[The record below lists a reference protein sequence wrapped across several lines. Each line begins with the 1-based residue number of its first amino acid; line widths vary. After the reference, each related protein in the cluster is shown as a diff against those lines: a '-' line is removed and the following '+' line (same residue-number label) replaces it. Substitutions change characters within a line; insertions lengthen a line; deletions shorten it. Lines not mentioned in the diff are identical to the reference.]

1 MVQSKQSMNVEECIE
16 NLRGRVIA
24 KAPSEVVLADSDLR
38 AQIINDCLND
48 LDSSWYIIKVSC
60 IGEKSILDLLKAVAL
75 QVYQLQKALK
85 NNSSFQDEKYK
96 KVQKA
101 LSRRYEDFK
110 EVDNRDY
117 YDNGLQNYVK
127 YLLEKYN
134 INCILLLEDF
144 DVISETFYREDY
156 LTLRPYT
163 DIFVVIV
170 SSCFSIKSMEEKASG
185 SAYVFN
191 QFKSFP
197 EEIIE

>member
-1 MVQSKQSMNVEECIE
+1 MVSSKQSVNVEECSLK
-16 NLRGRVIA
+16 LRERVVA
-24 KAPSEVVLADSDLR
+24 KAPSEVVLADSTLR
-38 AQIINDCLND
+38 AQIINDSLND

-60 IGEKSILDLLKAVAL
+60 IGEKTILDLLKAVAL
-75 QVYQLQKALK
+75 QVNQLQKGLK
-85 NNSSFQDEKYK
+85 YNSSFQDDDYK

-144 DVISETFYREDY
+144 DVVSETFSREDY

-163 DIFVVIV
+163 DIFVIIV
-170 SSCFSIKSMEEKASG
+170 SSCFSINSLEEKASG
-185 SAYVFN
+185 SAYVSN

-197 EEIIE
+197 EEI